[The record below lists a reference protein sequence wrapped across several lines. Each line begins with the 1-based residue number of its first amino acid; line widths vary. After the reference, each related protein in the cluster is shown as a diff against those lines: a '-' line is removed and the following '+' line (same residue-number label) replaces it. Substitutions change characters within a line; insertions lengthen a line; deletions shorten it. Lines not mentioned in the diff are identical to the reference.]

1 MNAPTTKPDDYH
13 ALLSPSGA
21 HRWTVCFRSPLMEK
35 GLPDTSNPEYRD
47 EGTCAH
53 SVAAACLIER
63 KPATAYIG
71 RRFDV
76 GPHKT
81 YEFTADM
88 AEPVQTYVDAIHTY
102 ATGGELFVETD
113 VPIDHITG
121 EEGATGRADV
131 IIVTEDLEEIQVH
144 DLKFGAGVRVDA
156 EDNPQGMLYALGAL
170 RSMDWFCP
178 NIKRIRIVIHQPR
191 MNHLSEWVVSVEE
204 LRAFGDR
211 TAGVA
216 SLALDVYNG
225 GIYGGDVFGLVPGDK
240 QCKFCKAK
248 ATCPALTAKV
258 AEELGV
264 DFEKIEAL
272 DIKTPD
278 GLVPNDPVT
287 LAQKFK
293 AIDLMELFIKAVRA
307 KAEAY
312 MFEQRNSEEAQRAL
326 GLKVVAGKKG
336 SRVWI
341 NDKEVEAAF
350 KSFRL
355 KKEEMYSFKLIT
367 PPVAEK
373 FFKGEPK
380 RWEKVQALIT
390 QPDGQPT
397 VVPLDDKRPPLQMA
411 PASDDFETVDDL
423 EGLA

>member
-1 MNAPTTKPDDYH
+1 MNTKPDDYH

-35 GLPDTSNPEYRD
+35 GLPDAGDPVYRD

-53 SVAAACLIER
+53 SVAAACLTEG
-63 KPATAYIG
+63 KPASAYIG

-76 GPHKT
+76 DPHRT
-81 YEFTADM
+81 FEFTEGM
-88 AEPVQTYVDAIHTY
+88 AEPVQTYIDAIITY
-102 ATGGELFVETD
+102 ATGNEMLVEVD
-113 VPIDHITG
+113 VPIDSITG
-121 EEGATGRADV
+121 EEGATGRSDV
-131 IIVTEDLEEIQVH
+131 IIFTADGEEVQVH
-144 DLKFGAGVRVDA
+144 DLKFGMGVRVDA
-156 EDNPQGMLYALGAL
+156 ESNPQGMLYALGAL
-170 RSMDWFCP
+170 AKYDVI
-178 NIKRIRIVIHQPR
+178 NEVKRARIVIHQPR

-204 LRAFGDR
+204 LRAFGEQV
-211 TAGVA
+211 AGVA
-216 SLALDVYNG
+216 SLALDVYRG
-225 GIYGGDVFGLVPGDK
+225 GVYEGEMFGLVPGEK

-248 ATCPALTAKV
+248 ATCPALTTHV
-258 AEELGV
+258 AEVLGA

-293 AIDLMELFIKAVRA
+293 AIDLIEQFVKAVRA

-312 MFEQRNSEEAQRAL
+312 MFEHQNSDEAQRTL

-355 KKEEMYSFKLIT
+355 KKEEMYSMKLIT
-367 PPVAEK
+367 PPAAEK
-373 FFKGEPK
+373 LLKGEPK
-380 RWEKVQALIT
+380 RWEKIQALIT
-390 QPDGQPT
+390 QPEGQPT
-397 VVPLDDKRPPLQMA
+397 VVPLDDKRPALVMK
-411 PASDDFETVDDL
+411 PASDDFDAVDDL

>member
-53 SVAAACLIER
+53 SVGAACLTEG

-88 AEPVQTYVDAIHTY
+88 AEPVQTYVDAIRTY
-102 ATGGELFVETD
+102 STGNEMFVEID
-113 VPIDHITG
+113 VPIDGITG
-121 EEGATGRADV
+121 EEGATGRSDV
-131 IIVTEDLEEIQVH
+131 IILTADGEEIQVH
-144 DLKFGAGVRVDA
+144 DLKFGMGVRVDA
-156 EDNPQGMLYALGAL
+156 EENPQGMMYGWGAL
-170 RSMDWFCP
+170 QKYDV
-178 NIKRIRIVIHQPR
+178 IGEVKRVRIVIHQPR
-191 MNHLSEWVVSVEE
+191 LDHLSEWVVRVED
-204 LRAFGDR
+204 LRAFVER
-211 TAGVA
+211 TQGVA

-225 GIYGGDVFGLVPGDK
+225 GIYEGEMFGLVPGEK

-278 GLVPNDPVT
+278 GLVPADPVT

-293 AIDLMELFIKAVRA
+293 AIDLIEQFIKAVRA

-312 MFEQRNSEEAQRAL
+312 MFEQRNSEEAQRTL

-355 KKEEMYSFKLIT
+355 KKEEMYSMKLIT

-373 FFKGEPK
+373 LFKDEPK